1 MFKKIKNFFS
11 SVKEKLTESSASIKQ
26 TVSVVLG
33 GKIEID
39 EDSYEKITDA
49 LILSDISI
57 TTSEKL
63 IKKIKKRLEAEK
75 FNRDP
80 SEEFFLSLINE
91 EVIKIL
97 NMRDPELVLKDE
109 LNVILFS
116 GVNGSGKTTSVGKL
130 SLLLSK
136 ITDKKIML
144 VAADTFRAAAVDQLR
159 VWSERSNS
167 IFFSSDQEDPA
178 SVVFSALDFAKDK
191 KVDIVII
198 DTAGRLSNNSDLMSQ
213 ISKIEKII
221 TSKTSKPPTE
231 SLLVLDGT
239 SGQNSLA
246 QVKKFQETISLTGV
260 VITKLDSTSKAGF
273 AISVS
278 NDYDLP
284 IKFIK
289 IDNCKKKDVIEH
301 GKGTADQLQVKREL
315 NNSGSYTSYYYC
327 D

>member
-1 MFKKIKNFFS
+1 MFKKIKSFFS
-11 SVKEKLTESSASIKQ
+11 SVKQKLVKSSTNIKQ

-33 GKIEID
+33 DKIEID
-39 EDSYEKITDA
+39 EESYEKITDA

-57 TTSEKL
+57 QTSEKL
-63 IKKIKKRLEAEK
+63 IKKIKDRLKSEK
-75 FNRDP
+75 FDSDS
-80 SEEFFLSLINE
+80 SEEFFLTLIND
-91 EVIKIL
+91 EVTKIL
-97 NMRDPELVLKDE
+97 EMRDSELLLKDE

-116 GVNGSGKTTSVGKL
+116 GVNGSGKTTSIGKL

-136 ITDKKIML
+136 ITNKKIML

-159 VWSERSNS
+159 IWSERSNS
-167 IFFSSDQEDPA
+167 IFFSSDQKDPA
-178 SVVFSALDFAKDK
+178 SVVFSALDFAIDK

-221 TSKTSKPPTE
+221 ISKTNKPPTE

-239 SGQNSLA
+239 SGQNSLS
-246 QVKKFQETISLTGV
+246 QVKKFQQTIGLTGV

-284 IKFIK
+284 IKFIGVGEK
-289 IDNCKKKDVIEH
+289 IEDMIPFNAKEFGDALFK
-301 GKGTADQLQVKREL
+301 
-315 NNSGSYTSYYYC
+315 
-327 D
+327 

>member
-1 MFKKIKNFFS
+1 
-11 SVKEKLTESSASIKQ
+11 
-26 TVSVVLG
+26 
-33 GKIEID
+33 
-39 EDSYEKITDA
+39 
-49 LILSDISI
+49 
-57 TTSEKL
+57 
-63 IKKIKKRLEAEK
+63 
-75 FNRDP
+75 
-80 SEEFFLSLINE
+80 
-91 EVIKIL
+91 
-97 NMRDPELVLKDE
+97 MRDPELVLKDE

-284 IKFIK
+284 IKFIGVGEK
-289 IDNCKKKDVIEH
+289 IEDLIPFDSKEFGDALFK
-301 GKGTADQLQVKREL
+301 
-315 NNSGSYTSYYYC
+315 
-327 D
+327 

>member
-1 MFKKIKNFFS
+1 MFKKIKSFFS
-11 SVKEKLTESSASIKQ
+11 SVKQKLVKSSTNIKQ

-33 GKIEID
+33 DKIEID
-39 EDSYEKITDA
+39 EESYEKITDA

-57 TTSEKL
+57 ETSEKL
-63 IKKIKKRLEAEK
+63 IKKIKDRLKSEK
-75 FNRDP
+75 FDSDP
-80 SEEFFLSLINE
+80 SEEFFLTLIND
-91 EVIKIL
+91 EVTKIL
-97 NMRDPELVLKDE
+97 EMRDSELVLEDE

-116 GVNGSGKTTSVGKL
+116 GVNGSGKTTSIGKL

-136 ITDKKIML
+136 ITNKKIML

-159 VWSERSNS
+159 IWSERSNS
-167 IFFSSDQEDPA
+167 TFFSSDQKDPA
-178 SVVFSALDFAKDK
+178 SVVFSALDFAKDN

-221 TSKTSKPPTE
+221 ISKTNKPPTE

-239 SGQNSLA
+239 SGQNSLS
-246 QVKKFQETISLTGV
+246 QVKKFQETIGLTGV

-284 IKFIK
+284 IKFIGVGEK
-289 IDNCKKKDVIEH
+289 IEDMIPFDAKEFGDALFK
-301 GKGTADQLQVKREL
+301 
-315 NNSGSYTSYYYC
+315 
-327 D
+327 

>member
-1 MFKKIKNFFS
+1 MFKKIKSFFS
-11 SVKEKLTESSASIKQ
+11 SVKQKLVKSSTNIKQ

-33 GKIEID
+33 DKIEID
-39 EDSYEKITDA
+39 EESYEKITDA

-57 TTSEKL
+57 ETSEKL
-63 IKKIKKRLEAEK
+63 IKKIKDRLKSEK
-75 FNRDP
+75 FDSDS
-80 SEEFFLSLINE
+80 SEEFFLTLIND
-91 EVIKIL
+91 EVTKIL
-97 NMRDPELVLKDE
+97 EMRDSELVLEDE

-116 GVNGSGKTTSVGKL
+116 GVNGSGKTTSIGKL

-136 ITDKKIML
+136 ITNKKIML

-159 VWSERSNS
+159 IWSERSNS
-167 IFFSSDQEDPA
+167 TFFSSDQKDPA
-178 SVVFSALDFAKDK
+178 SVVFSALDFAKDN

-221 TSKTSKPPTE
+221 ISKTNKPPTE

-239 SGQNSLA
+239 SGQNSLS
-246 QVKKFQETISLTGV
+246 QVKKFQETIGLTGV

-284 IKFIK
+284 IKFIGVGEK
-289 IDNCKKKDVIEH
+289 IEDMIPFDAKEFGDALFK
-301 GKGTADQLQVKREL
+301 
-315 NNSGSYTSYYYC
+315 
-327 D
+327 

>member
-1 MFKKIKNFFS
+1 MFKKIKSFFS
-11 SVKEKLTESSASIKQ
+11 SVKQKLVKSSTNIKQ

-33 GKIEID
+33 DKIEID
-39 EDSYEKITDA
+39 EESYEKITDA

-57 TTSEKL
+57 QTSEKL
-63 IKKIKKRLEAEK
+63 IKKIKDRLKSEK
-75 FNRDP
+75 FDSDP
-80 SEEFFLSLINE
+80 SEEFFLTLIND
-91 EVIKIL
+91 EVTKIL
-97 NMRDPELVLKDE
+97 EMRDSELLLKDG

-116 GVNGSGKTTSVGKL
+116 GVNGSGKTTSIGKL

-136 ITDKKIML
+136 ITNKKIML

-159 VWSERSNS
+159 IWSERSNS
-167 IFFSSDQEDPA
+167 IFFSSDQKDPA
-178 SVVFSALDFAKDK
+178 SVVFSALDFAIDK

-221 TSKTSKPPTE
+221 ISKTNKPPAE

-239 SGQNSLA
+239 SGQNSLS
-246 QVKKFQETISLTGV
+246 QVKKFQQTIGLTGV

-284 IKFIK
+284 IKFIGVGEK
-289 IDNCKKKDVIEH
+289 IEDMIPFDAKEFGDALFK
-301 GKGTADQLQVKREL
+301 
-315 NNSGSYTSYYYC
+315 
-327 D
+327 

>member
-1 MFKKIKNFFS
+1 MFKKIKSFFS
-11 SVKEKLTESSASIKQ
+11 SVKQKLVKSSTNIKQ

-33 GKIEID
+33 DKIEID
-39 EDSYEKITDA
+39 EESYEKITDA

-57 TTSEKL
+57 QTSEKL
-63 IKKIKKRLEAEK
+63 IKKIKDRLKSEK
-75 FNRDP
+75 FDSDS
-80 SEEFFLSLINE
+80 SEEFFLTLIND
-91 EVIKIL
+91 EVTKIL
-97 NMRDPELVLKDE
+97 EMRDSELVLEDE

-116 GVNGSGKTTSVGKL
+116 GVNGSGKTTSIGKL

-136 ITDKKIML
+136 ITNKKIML

-159 VWSERSNS
+159 IWSERSNS
-167 IFFSSDQEDPA
+167 IFFSSDQKDPA
-178 SVVFSALDFAKDK
+178 SVVFSALDFAIDK

-221 TSKTSKPPTE
+221 ISKTNKPPTE

-239 SGQNSLA
+239 SGQNSLS
-246 QVKKFQETISLTGV
+246 QVKKFQQTIGLTGV

-284 IKFIK
+284 IKFIGVGEK
-289 IDNCKKKDVIEH
+289 IEDMIPFDAKEFGDALFK
-301 GKGTADQLQVKREL
+301 
-315 NNSGSYTSYYYC
+315 
-327 D
+327 

>member
-1 MFKKIKNFFS
+1 MFKKIKSFFS
-11 SVKEKLTESSASIKQ
+11 SVKQKLVKSSTNIKQ

-33 GKIEID
+33 DKIEID
-39 EDSYEKITDA
+39 EESYEKITDA

-57 TTSEKL
+57 QTSEKL
-63 IKKIKKRLEAEK
+63 IKKIKDRLKSEK
-75 FNRDP
+75 FDSDP
-80 SEEFFLSLINE
+80 SEEFFLTLIND
-91 EVIKIL
+91 EVTKIL
-97 NMRDPELVLKDE
+97 EMRDSELLLKDE

-116 GVNGSGKTTSVGKL
+116 GVNGSGKTTSIGKL

-136 ITDKKIML
+136 ITNKKIML

-159 VWSERSNS
+159 IWSERSNS
-167 IFFSSDQEDPA
+167 IFFSSDQKDPA
-178 SVVFSALDFAKDK
+178 SVVFSALDFAIDK

-221 TSKTSKPPTE
+221 ISKTNKPPVE

-239 SGQNSLA
+239 SGQNSLS
-246 QVKKFQETISLTGV
+246 QVKKFQQTIGLTGV

-284 IKFIK
+284 IKFIGVGEK
-289 IDNCKKKDVIEH
+289 IEDMIPFDAKEFGDALFK
-301 GKGTADQLQVKREL
+301 
-315 NNSGSYTSYYYC
+315 
-327 D
+327 

>member
-1 MFKKIKNFFS
+1 
-11 SVKEKLTESSASIKQ
+11 
-26 TVSVVLG
+26 
-33 GKIEID
+33 
-39 EDSYEKITDA
+39 
-49 LILSDISI
+49 
-57 TTSEKL
+57 
-63 IKKIKKRLEAEK
+63 
-75 FNRDP
+75 
-80 SEEFFLSLINE
+80 
-91 EVIKIL
+91 
-97 NMRDPELVLKDE
+97 MRDSELVLEDE

-116 GVNGSGKTTSVGKL
+116 GVNGSGKTTSIGKL

-136 ITDKKIML
+136 ITNKKIML

-159 VWSERSNS
+159 IWSERSNS
-167 IFFSSDQEDPA
+167 IFFSSDQKDPA
-178 SVVFSALDFAKDK
+178 SVVFSALDFAIDK

-221 TSKTSKPPTE
+221 ISKTNKPPSE

-239 SGQNSLA
+239 SGQNSLS

-284 IKFIK
+284 IKFIGVGEK
-289 IDNCKKKDVIEH
+289 IEDMIPFDAKEFGDALFK
-301 GKGTADQLQVKREL
+301 
-315 NNSGSYTSYYYC
+315 
-327 D
+327 

>member
-1 MFKKIKNFFS
+1 
-11 SVKEKLTESSASIKQ
+11 
-26 TVSVVLG
+26 
-33 GKIEID
+33 
-39 EDSYEKITDA
+39 
-49 LILSDISI
+49 
-57 TTSEKL
+57 
-63 IKKIKKRLEAEK
+63 
-75 FNRDP
+75 
-80 SEEFFLSLINE
+80 
-91 EVIKIL
+91 
-97 NMRDPELVLKDE
+97 MRDPELVLKDE

-159 VWSERSNS
+159 VWSEDQ
-167 IFFSSDQEDPA
+167 ILYFSSNQEDPA

-284 IKFIK
+284 IKFIGVGEK
-289 IDNCKKKDVIEH
+289 IEDLIPFDSKEFGDALFK
-301 GKGTADQLQVKREL
+301 
-315 NNSGSYTSYYYC
+315 
-327 D
+327 

>member
-178 SVVFSALDFAKDK
+178 SVVFSALDFAKD
-191 KVDIVII
+191 
-198 DTAGRLSNNSDLMSQ
+198 
-213 ISKIEKII
+213 
-221 TSKTSKPPTE
+221 
-231 SLLVLDGT
+231 
-239 SGQNSLA
+239 
-246 QVKKFQETISLTGV
+246 
-260 VITKLDSTSKAGF
+260 
-273 AISVS
+273 
-278 NDYDLP
+278 
-284 IKFIK
+284 
-289 IDNCKKKDVIEH
+289 
-301 GKGTADQLQVKREL
+301 
-315 NNSGSYTSYYYC
+315 
-327 D
+327 

>member
-1 MFKKIKNFFS
+1 MFKKIKSFFS
-11 SVKEKLTESSASIKQ
+11 SVKQKLVKSSTNIKQ

-33 GKIEID
+33 DKIEID
-39 EDSYEKITDA
+39 EESYEKITDA

-57 TTSEKL
+57 QTSEKL
-63 IKKIKKRLEAEK
+63 IQRIKDRLKSEK
-75 FNRDP
+75 FDCDP
-80 SEEFFLSLINE
+80 SEEFFLALIND
-91 EVIKIL
+91 EVTKIL
-97 NMRDPELVLKDE
+97 EMRDSELVLEDE

-116 GVNGSGKTTSVGKL
+116 GVNGSGKTTSIGKL

-136 ITDKKIML
+136 ITNKKIML

-159 VWSERSNS
+159 IWSERSSS
-167 IFFSSDQEDPA
+167 IFFSSDQKDPA
-178 SVVFSALDFAKDK
+178 SVVFSALDFAIDN

-221 TSKTSKPPTE
+221 ISKTKRPPAE

-239 SGQNSLA
+239 SGQNSLL
-246 QVKKFQETISLTGV
+246 QVKKFQETIRLTGV

-284 IKFIK
+284 IKFIGVGEK
-289 IDNCKKKDVIEH
+289 IEDMIPFDAKEFGDALFK
-301 GKGTADQLQVKREL
+301 
-315 NNSGSYTSYYYC
+315 
-327 D
+327 

>member
-1 MFKKIKNFFS
+1 MFKKIKSFFS
-11 SVKEKLTESSASIKQ
+11 SVKQKLVKSSTNIKQ

-33 GKIEID
+33 DKIEID
-39 EDSYEKITDA
+39 EESYEKITDA

-57 TTSEKL
+57 QTSEKL
-63 IKKIKKRLEAEK
+63 IKKIKDRLKSEK
-75 FNRDP
+75 FDSDP
-80 SEEFFLSLINE
+80 SEEFFLTLIND
-91 EVIKIL
+91 EVTKIL
-97 NMRDPELVLKDE
+97 EMRDSELVLEDE

-116 GVNGSGKTTSVGKL
+116 GVNGSGKTTSIGKL

-136 ITDKKIML
+136 ITNKKIML

-159 VWSERSNS
+159 IWSERSNS
-167 IFFSSDQEDPA
+167 IFFSSDQKDPA
-178 SVVFSALDFAKDK
+178 SVVFSALDFAIDK

-213 ISKIEKII
+213 ISKIEKTII
-221 TSKTSKPPTE
+221 SKTNKPPSE

-239 SGQNSLA
+239 SGQNSLS
-246 QVKKFQETISLTGV
+246 QVKKFQETIGLTGV

-284 IKFIK
+284 IKFIGVGEK
-289 IDNCKKKDVIEH
+289 IEDMIPFDAKEFGDALFK
-301 GKGTADQLQVKREL
+301 
-315 NNSGSYTSYYYC
+315 
-327 D
+327 

>member
-1 MFKKIKNFFS
+1 MFKKIKSFFS
-11 SVKEKLTESSASIKQ
+11 SVKQKLVKSSTNIKQ

-33 GKIEID
+33 DKIEID
-39 EDSYEKITDA
+39 EESYEKITDA

-57 TTSEKL
+57 QTSEKL
-63 IKKIKKRLEAEK
+63 IKKIKDRLKSEK
-75 FNRDP
+75 FDSDP
-80 SEEFFLSLINE
+80 SEEFFLALIND
-91 EVIKIL
+91 EVTKIL
-97 NMRDPELVLKDE
+97 ERRDSELVLEDE

-116 GVNGSGKTTSVGKL
+116 GVNGSGKTTSIGKL

-136 ITDKKIML
+136 ITNKKIML

-159 VWSERSNS
+159 IWSERSNS
-167 IFFSSDQEDPA
+167 IFFSSDQKDPA
-178 SVVFSALDFAKDK
+178 SVVFSALDFAIDK

-221 TSKTSKPPTE
+221 ISKTNKPPSE

-239 SGQNSLA
+239 SGQNSLS
-246 QVKKFQETISLTGV
+246 QVKKFQETIGLTGV

-284 IKFIK
+284 IKFIGVGEK
-289 IDNCKKKDVIEH
+289 IEDMIPFDAKEFGDALFK
-301 GKGTADQLQVKREL
+301 
-315 NNSGSYTSYYYC
+315 
-327 D
+327 

>member
-1 MFKKIKNFFS
+1 MFKKIKSFFS
-11 SVKEKLTESSASIKQ
+11 SVKQKLVKSSTNIKQ

-33 GKIEID
+33 DKIEID
-39 EDSYEKITDA
+39 EESYEKITDA

-57 TTSEKL
+57 ETSEKL
-63 IKKIKKRLEAEK
+63 IKKIKDRLKSEK
-75 FNRDP
+75 FDSDP
-80 SEEFFLSLINE
+80 SEEFFLTLIND
-91 EVIKIL
+91 EVTKIL
-97 NMRDPELVLKDE
+97 EMRDSELVLEDE

-116 GVNGSGKTTSVGKL
+116 GVNGSGKTTSIGKL

-136 ITDKKIML
+136 ITNKKIML

-159 VWSERSNS
+159 IWSERSNS
-167 IFFSSDQEDPA
+167 TFFSSDQKDPA
-178 SVVFSALDFAKDK
+178 SVVFSALDFAKDN

-221 TSKTSKPPTE
+221 ISKTNKLPTE

-239 SGQNSLA
+239 SGQNSLS
-246 QVKKFQETISLTGV
+246 QVKKFQETIGLTGV

-284 IKFIK
+284 IKFIGVGEK
-289 IDNCKKKDVIEH
+289 IEDMIPFDAKEFGDALFK
-301 GKGTADQLQVKREL
+301 
-315 NNSGSYTSYYYC
+315 
-327 D
+327 

>member
-1 MFKKIKNFFS
+1 MFKKIKSFFS
-11 SVKEKLTESSASIKQ
+11 SVKQKLVKSSTNIKQ

-33 GKIEID
+33 DKIEID
-39 EDSYEKITDA
+39 EESYEKITDA

-57 TTSEKL
+57 QTSEKL
-63 IKKIKKRLEAEK
+63 IQRIKDRLKSEK
-75 FNRDP
+75 FDSDP
-80 SEEFFLSLINE
+80 SEEFFLALIND
-91 EVIKIL
+91 EVTKIL
-97 NMRDPELVLKDE
+97 EMRDSELVLEDE

-116 GVNGSGKTTSVGKL
+116 GVNGSGKTTSIGKL

-136 ITDKKIML
+136 ITNKKIML

-159 VWSERSNS
+159 IWSERSSS
-167 IFFSSDQEDPA
+167 IFFSSDQKDPA
-178 SVVFSALDFAKDK
+178 SVVFSALDFAIDK

-221 TSKTSKPPTE
+221 ISKTKRPPAE

-239 SGQNSLA
+239 SGQNSLL
-246 QVKKFQETISLTGV
+246 QVKKFQETIRLTGV

-284 IKFIK
+284 IKFIGVGEK
-289 IDNCKKKDVIEH
+289 IEDMIPFDAKEFGDALFK
-301 GKGTADQLQVKREL
+301 
-315 NNSGSYTSYYYC
+315 
-327 D
+327 